1 MDEFSFIKWIK
12 SNQKKDKNIII
23 GIGDD
28 CASIRI
34 HGDKMFLVTTDML
47 VDGTHFDLK
56 KNTPGEIGRKS
67 IACSISDIAAMGC
80 SAKYAVVSI
89 CFPHETKTKFA
100 RALYLGVKKMADAFD
115 IRIIGGDIVG
125 GNKILVVN
133 VTMYGKNER
142 GLKAITRSGAKVDDV
157 IMITGALGG
166 SILGKHIT
174 FNPRL
179 KEGILLN
186 KKFNINS
193 MIDISDGLAA
203 DLGHILEESGVGAVL
218 YEDEVPISA
227 DAKKLALKTGLS
239 ALHHALH
246 DGEDYELL
254 FTLSGKESEKLLAF
268 RSFPA
273 RLSKIGHI
281 NKSKGIKMQDA
292 DGKLKK
298 IQSIG
303 YKHFK

>member
-1 MDEFSFIKWIK
+1 MDEFSFIKWIR

-34 HGDKMFLVTTDML
+34 NGDNVLLVTTDML
-47 VDGTHFDLK
+47 VEGTHFDLK
-56 KNTPGEIGRKS
+56 KSTPGEIGRKS

-80 SAKYAVVSI
+80 SAKYAVISI

-100 RALYLGVKKMADAFD
+100 RDLYRGIQKMADAFN

-125 GNKILVVN
+125 SKKTLVIN
-133 VTMYGKNER
+133 VTMYGRNE
-142 GLKAITRSGAKVDDV
+142 GLKTIPRSGAKVDDV

-166 SILGKHIT
+166 SILRKHIT
-174 FNPRL
+174 FKPRL
-179 KEGILLN
+179 KEGLLLN

-203 DLGHILEESGVGAVL
+203 DLGHILEESRVGAVL
-218 YEDEVPISA
+218 YEEEVPVSV
-227 DAKKLALKTGLS
+227 DAKRLARKTGLS

-254 FTLSGKESEKLLAF
+254 FTLSDKESKKLLAS

-281 NKSKGIKMQDA
+281 NKSKGIRMQGA
-292 DGKLKK
+292 DGKLKRIK
-298 IQSIG
+298 SIG
-303 YKHFK
+303 YTHFK

>member
-1 MDEFSFIKWIK
+1 MDEFSFIKWIR
-12 SNQKKDKNIII
+12 SNQKKDKNITI

-28 CASIRI
+28 CAAIRTN
-34 HGDKMFLVTTDML
+34 GNNVFLVTTDML
-47 VDGTHFDLK
+47 VEGTHFDLK
-56 KNTPGEIGRKS
+56 KNTPGEIGSKS

-100 RALYLGVKKMADAFD
+100 RELYRGINKMADTFN
-115 IRIIGGDIVG
+115 IKIIGGDIVSS
-125 GNKILVVN
+125 KKTVVIN
-133 VTMYGKNER
+133 VTMYGMNE
-142 GLKAITRSGAKVDDV
+142 GLKTVSRSGAKMDDA

-174 FNPRL
+174 FKPLL
-179 KEGILLN
+179 KEGMLLN

-193 MIDISDGLAA
+193 MIDISDGLTA

-227 DAKKLALKTGLS
+227 DAERLARKTGLS

-254 FTLSGKESEKLLAF
+254 FTLSDKESKKLLA
-268 RSFPA
+268 SGCFPA

-281 NKSKGIKMQDA
+281 SKSKGIKMRDP
-292 DGKLKK
+292 DGKLKRIK
-298 IQSIG
+298 PIG

>member
-1 MDEFSFIKWIK
+1 MDEFSFIKWIR

-34 HGDKMFLVTTDML
+34 NGDNVFLVTTDML
-47 VDGTHFDLK
+47 VEGTHFDLK
-56 KNTPGEIGRKS
+56 KSTPGEIGGKS

-89 CFPHETKTKFA
+89 CFPRETKTKFA
-100 RALYLGVKKMADAFD
+100 RELYRGINKMADDFN
-115 IRIIGGDIVG
+115 IKIIGGDIVSSR
-125 GNKILVVN
+125 KTVVIN
-133 VTMYGKNER
+133 VTMYGRNE
-142 GLKAITRSGAKVDDV
+142 GLKTISRSGARVDDA

-174 FNPRL
+174 FKPRL
-179 KEGILLN
+179 KEGLLLN

-193 MIDISDGLAA
+193 MIDISDGLVA

-218 YEDEVPISA
+218 YEDEVPVSA
-227 DAKKLALKTGLS
+227 DAKRLSRKTGLS
-239 ALHHALH
+239 ALHHALY

-254 FTLSGKESEKLLAF
+254 FTLSDKESKKLLAS

-273 RLSKIGHI
+273 RLSKIGCI
-281 NKSKGIKMQDA
+281 NKSKGIKMQGA
-292 DGKLKK
+292 DGKLKRIK
-298 IQSIG
+298 SIG
-303 YKHFK
+303 YNHFK

>member
-1 MDEFSFIKWIK
+1 MDEFSYIEWIRG
-12 SNQKKDKNIII
+12 NQKKDKNVII

-34 HGDKMFLVTTDML
+34 NSDDVFLVTTDML
-47 VDGTHFDLK
+47 VEGTHFDLK
-56 KNTPGEIGRKS
+56 KNTPGEIGNKS

-89 CFPHETKTKFA
+89 CFPRETKTKFA
-100 RALYLGVKKMADAFD
+100 RELYRGINKMADAFNVK
-115 IRIIGGDIVG
+115 IIGGDIVSS
-125 GNKILVVN
+125 KRTVVIN
-133 VTMYGKNER
+133 VTMYGRNE
-142 GLKAITRSGAKVDDV
+142 GLKAISRSGAKKDDI

-174 FNPRL
+174 FKPRL
-179 KEGILLN
+179 KEGLLLN

-193 MIDISDGLAA
+193 MIDISDGLTA

-227 DAKKLALKTGLS
+227 DAVKLARKTGLS

-254 FTLSGKESEKLLAF
+254 FTLSDKESKKLLAS

-281 NKSKGIKMQDA
+281 NKSKGIKMQNA
-292 DGKLKK
+292 DGKLKRIK
-298 IQSIG
+298 SIG

>member
-1 MDEFSFIKWIK
+1 MDEFSFIKWIR

-34 HGDKMFLVTTDML
+34 NDDNVFLVTTDML
-47 VDGTHFDLK
+47 VEGTHFNLK
-56 KNTPGEIGRKS
+56 KSTPGEIGRKS

-80 SAKYAVVSI
+80 SAKYAVISI

-100 RALYLGVKKMADAFD
+100 RDLYRGIQKMADAFN
-115 IRIIGGDIVG
+115 IRIIGGDIVSS
-125 GNKILVVN
+125 KKTLVIN
-133 VTMYGKNER
+133 VTMYGRNE
-142 GLKAITRSGAKVDDV
+142 GLKSIPRSGAKANDV

-174 FNPRL
+174 FKPRL
-179 KEGILLN
+179 KEGLLLN

-193 MIDISDGLAA
+193 MIDISDGLVA

-218 YEDEVPISA
+218 YEEEVPVSA
-227 DAKKLALKTGLS
+227 DARKLARKTGLS
-239 ALHHALH
+239 ALYHALH

-254 FTLSGKESEKLLAF
+254 FTLSDKESKKLLAF

-281 NKSKGIKMQDA
+281 NKSKGIKMQGA
-292 DGKLKK
+292 DGKLKRIK
-298 IQSIG
+298 SIG
-303 YKHFK
+303 YTHFK

>member
-1 MDEFSFIKWIK
+1 V
-12 SNQKKDKNIII
+12 
-23 GIGDD
+23 
-28 CASIRI
+28 
-34 HGDKMFLVTTDML
+34 FLVTTDML
-47 VDGTHFDLK
+47 VEGTHFDLK
-56 KNTPGEIGRKS
+56 KSTPGEIGSKS

-80 SAKYAVVSI
+80 SAKYAVISI

-100 RALYLGVKKMADAFD
+100 RDLYRGIKQMADAFN
-115 IRIIGGDIVG
+115 IKIIGGDIVSS
-125 GNKILVVN
+125 KKTVVIN
-133 VTMYGKNER
+133 VTMYGRNN
-142 GLKAITRSGAKVDDV
+142 GLKAISRSGAKMDDA
-157 IMITGALGG
+157 IMVTGALGG
-166 SILGKHIT
+166 SILGKHAT
-174 FNPRL
+174 FKPRL
-179 KEGILLN
+179 KEGLLLN

-227 DAKKLALKTGLS
+227 DAKRLARKTGLS

-254 FTLSGKESEKLLAF
+254 FTLSDKESEKLLAS

-281 NKSKGIKMQDA
+281 NKSKGIKMQGA
-292 DGKLKK
+292 DGKLKR
-298 IQSIG
+298 IRSLG

>member
-12 SNQKKDKNIII
+12 SNQKKDKKNIVI

-47 VDGTHFDLK
+47 VEGTHFDLK

-80 SAKYAVVSI
+80 LAKYAVVSI
-89 CFPHETKTKFA
+89 CFPKETKTKFA
-100 RALYLGVKKMADAFD
+100 RELYLGIQKMADAFN
-115 IRIIGGDIVG
+115 IKIVGGDIVSS
-125 GNKILVVN
+125 KKTVVVN
-133 VTMYGKNER
+133 VTMYGKNE
-142 GLKAITRSGAKVDDV
+142 GLKPITRSGAMVDDV

-166 SILGKHIT
+166 SILGKHIM
-174 FNPRL
+174 FKPRL
-179 KEGILLN
+179 KEGLLLN
-186 KKFNINS
+186 KKFSINS

-218 YEDEVPISA
+218 YEDKVPISA
-227 DAKKLALKTGLS
+227 DAVKLARKTGLS

-254 FTLSGKESEKLLAF
+254 FTLSDKESKKLLAS

-281 NKSKGIKMQDA
+281 NKSKGIKIQDTV
-292 DGKLKK
+292 GKLKRIK
-298 IQSIG
+298 SIG
-303 YKHFK
+303 YNHFK

>member
-1 MDEFSFIKWIK
+1 
-12 SNQKKDKNIII
+12 
-23 GIGDD
+23 
-28 CASIRI
+28 
-34 HGDKMFLVTTDML
+34 ML
-47 VDGTHFDLK
+47 VEGTHFDLK
-56 KNTPGEIGRKS
+56 KSTPGEIGSKS

-89 CFPHETKTKFA
+89 CFPQETKTKFA
-100 RALYLGVKKMADAFD
+100 RELYRGIKKMADAFN
-115 IRIIGGDIVG
+115 IKIIGGDIVSS
-125 GNKILVVN
+125 KKTVVIN
-133 VTMYGKNER
+133 VTMYGRNE
-142 GLKAITRSGAKVDDV
+142 GLKTISRSGAKVNDV
-157 IMITGALGG
+157 IMVTGALGG

-174 FNPRL
+174 FKPRL
-179 KEGILLN
+179 KEGLLLN

-193 MIDISDGLAA
+193 MIDISDGLVA

-227 DAKKLALKTGLS
+227 DAKRLARKTGLS
-239 ALHHALH
+239 VLHHALH

-254 FTLSGKESEKLLAF
+254 FTLSDKESKKLLAS

-281 NKSKGIKMQDA
+281 NKSKGIKIQDT
-292 DGKLKK
+292 DGKLKRIK
-298 IQSIG
+298 SIG

>member
-12 SNQKKDKNIII
+12 SKQKKDRNIII

-47 VDGTHFDLK
+47 VEGTHFDLR
-56 KNTPGEIGRKS
+56 KNKPGEIGRKS

-89 CFPHETKTKFA
+89 CFPQETKTKFA
-100 RALYLGVKKMADAFD
+100 RELYLGMQKMADTFN
-115 IRIIGGDIVG
+115 IKIVGGDIVSG
-125 GNKILVVN
+125 KKTVVIN
-133 VTMYGKNER
+133 VTMYGENE
-142 GLKAITRSGAKVDDV
+142 GLKTITRSGAEVDDV
-157 IMITGALGG
+157 IMVTGALGG

-174 FNPRL
+174 FKPRL
-179 KEGILLN
+179 KESLLLN
-186 KKFNINS
+186 KKYNINS

-203 DLGHILEESGVGAVL
+203 DLGHILDESGVGAVL

-227 DAKKLALKTGLS
+227 DAKRLACKTGLS
-239 ALHHALH
+239 TLHHALH

-254 FTLSGKESEKLLAF
+254 FTLSDKESKKLLASK
-268 RSFPA
+268 SFPA

-281 NKSKGIKMQDA
+281 NKSKGIKMQGIDS
-292 DGKLKK
+292 KLKK
-298 IQSIG
+298 IKSIG

>member
-1 MDEFSFIKWIK
+1 MDEFSFIKWIRG
-12 SNQKKDKNIII
+12 NQKRDKDVII

-28 CASIRI
+28 CASVRI
-34 HGDKMFLVTTDML
+34 DGNNVFLVTTDML
-47 VDGTHFDLK
+47 VEGTHFDLK
-56 KNTPGEIGRKS
+56 KNTPGEIGNKS

-100 RALYLGVKKMADAFD
+100 RELYLGINKMADAFN
-115 IRIIGGDIVG
+115 IKIIGGDIVSG
-125 GNKILVVN
+125 KKILVVN
-133 VTMYGKNER
+133 VTMYGKNE
-142 GLKAITRSGAKVDDV
+142 GLKPISRSGAKVDDV

-174 FNPRL
+174 FKPRL
-179 KEGILLN
+179 KEGLLLN

-203 DLGHILEESGVGAVL
+203 DLGHILEESRVGAVL
-218 YEDEVPISA
+218 YEGEVPISA
-227 DAKKLALKTGLS
+227 DAKRLARKTGLS

-254 FTLSGKESEKLLAF
+254 FTLSGKESKRLLAS

-281 NKSKGIKMQDA
+281 NKSKGIKMQDE

>member
-1 MDEFSFIKWIK
+1 MDEFSFIKWIR

-34 HGDKMFLVTTDML
+34 NGDNVFLVTTDML
-47 VDGTHFDLK
+47 VEGTHFDLEK
-56 KNTPGEIGRKS
+56 STPGEIGGKS

-89 CFPHETKTKFA
+89 CFPRETKTKFA
-100 RALYLGVKKMADAFD
+100 RELYRGINKMADDFN
-115 IRIIGGDIVG
+115 IKIIGGDIVSG
-125 GNKILVVN
+125 KKTVVIN
-133 VTMYGKNER
+133 VTMYGRNE
-142 GLKAITRSGAKVDDV
+142 GLKTISRSGAKVDDA
-157 IMITGALGG
+157 IMVTGALGG

-174 FNPRL
+174 FKPRL
-179 KEGILLN
+179 KEGLLLN

-218 YEDEVPISA
+218 YEDEVPVSA
-227 DAKKLALKTGLS
+227 DAKRLSRKTGLS
-239 ALHHALH
+239 ALHHALY

-254 FTLSGKESEKLLAF
+254 FTLSDKESKKLLAS

-273 RLSKIGHI
+273 RLSKIGRI
-281 NKSKGIKMQDA
+281 NKSKGIKMQGA
-292 DGKLKK
+292 DGKLRRIK
-298 IQSIG
+298 STG
-303 YKHFK
+303 YNHFK

>member
-12 SNQKKDKNIII
+12 SNQKKDKNIVI

-34 HGDKMFLVTTDML
+34 SGDNMFLVTTDML
-47 VDGTHFDLK
+47 VEGTHFDLK
-56 KNTPGEIGRKS
+56 KSTPGEIGSKS

-80 SAKYAVVSI
+80 LAKYAVVSI
-89 CFPHETKTKFA
+89 CFPRETKTKFA
-100 RALYLGVKKMADAFD
+100 KELYLGINKMADAFN
-115 IRIIGGDIVG
+115 IKIIGGDIVSS
-125 GNKILVVN
+125 KKTVVIN
-133 VTMYGKNER
+133 VTMYGINE
-142 GLKAITRSGAKVDDV
+142 GLKAISRSGAKVDDV
-157 IMITGALGG
+157 IMVTGALGG
-166 SILGKHIT
+166 SIRGKHVT
-174 FNPRL
+174 FKPRL
-179 KEGILLN
+179 KEGLLLN

-193 MIDISDGLAA
+193 MIDISDGLVA

-218 YEDEVPISA
+218 YEDEVPVSA
-227 DAKKLALKTGLS
+227 DAKRLARKTGLS

-254 FTLSGKESEKLLAF
+254 FTLSDKESKKLLAS

-273 RLSKIGHI
+273 PLSKIGHI

-292 DGKLKK
+292 DGKLKRIK
-298 IQSIG
+298 SIG

>member
-1 MDEFSFIKWIK
+1 MDEFSFIIWIRG
-12 SNQKKDKNIII
+12 NQKQDKNVII

-28 CASIRI
+28 CASVKID
-34 HGDKMFLVTTDML
+34 GDNVFLVTTDML
-47 VDGTHFDLK
+47 VEGTHFDLK
-56 KNTPGEIGRKS
+56 KSTPEEIGSKS
-67 IACSISDIAAMGC
+67 VACSISDIAAMGC

-100 RALYLGVKKMADAFD
+100 RELYRGIKKMADAFNVNL
-115 IRIIGGDIVG
+115 IGGDIVSS
-125 GNKILVVN
+125 KKTVVIN
-133 VTMYGKNER
+133 VAMYGRNE
-142 GLKAITRSGAKVDDV
+142 GLKTISRSGAKADDV
-157 IMITGALGG
+157 IMVTGSLGG

-174 FNPRL
+174 FKPRL
-179 KEGILLN
+179 KEGLLLN

-227 DAKKLALKTGLS
+227 EATRLARKTGLS
-239 ALHHALH
+239 AIHHALH

-254 FTLSGKESEKLLAF
+254 FTLSDKESKKLLAS
-268 RSFPA
+268 RPFPV

-281 NKSKGIKMQDA
+281 NKSKGIKMQGA
-292 DGKLKK
+292 DGKLKRIK
-298 IQSIG
+298 SLG

>member
-1 MDEFSFIKWIK
+1 MNEFSFIKWIRGD
-12 SNQKKDKNIII
+12 QKKDKNVII

-34 HGDKMFLVTTDML
+34 NDDNVFLVTTDML
-47 VDGTHFDLK
+47 VEGTHFDLK
-56 KNTPGEIGRKS
+56 KSTLGEIGSKS

-100 RALYLGVKKMADAFD
+100 RELYCGIKKMADTFN
-115 IRIIGGDIVG
+115 IKIIGGDIVSS
-125 GNKILVVN
+125 KKTVVIN
-133 VTMYGKNER
+133 VTMYGRNE
-142 GLKAITRSGAKVDDV
+142 GLKPVSRSGAKVNDV
-157 IMITGALGG
+157 IMVTGELGG
-166 SILGKHIT
+166 SILGKHTT

-179 KEGILLN
+179 KEGLLLN

-193 MIDISDGLAA
+193 MIDISDGLTA

-227 DAKKLALKTGLS
+227 DAKRLARKTGLS

-254 FTLSGKESEKLLAF
+254 FTLSDEESKKLLAS

-273 RLSKIGHI
+273 QLSKIGHI
-281 NKSKGIKMQDA
+281 NKSKGIKMQDTV
-292 DGKLKK
+292 GKLKRIK
-298 IQSIG
+298 SIG
-303 YKHFK
+303 YNHFK

>member
-1 MDEFSFIKWIK
+1 MGNYKT
-12 SNQKKDKNIII
+12 DKNFII

-34 HGDKMFLVTTDML
+34 DDDRVLLVTTDML
-47 VDGTHFDLK
+47 VEGTHFDLK

-100 RALYLGVKKMADAFD
+100 RELYRGIKEMADAYN
-115 IRIIGGDIVG
+115 IKIVGGDIVSG
-125 GNKILVVN
+125 DKTTVIN
-133 VTMYGKNER
+133 VTMYGENG
-142 GLKAITRSGAKVDDV
+142 GLKTITRSGARVDDV
-157 IMITGALGG
+157 IMITGTLGG

-174 FNPRL
+174 FKPRL
-179 KEGILLN
+179 KEGLLLN

-227 DAKKLALKTGLS
+227 DAKKLARKTGLS

-254 FTLSGKESEKLLAF
+254 LTLSGKESNKLLSSS
-268 RSFPA
+268 SFPVQ
-273 RLSKIGHI
+273 LSKIGHI
-281 NKSKGIKMQDA
+281 NKSKGIKIRDA

-298 IQSIG
+298 IEAIG